1 MSTKTMKKRIALV
14 AALALGTGVM
24 SVAPANATAIVADDV
39 TVVSTSKAI
48 ICANTTVS
56 TTQSVT
62 IPSNSP
68 GVVLGTTAAAASETA
83 YFKVSGPGIISAGGT
98 GVTIVSQTEASA
110 VVHSTPADTTLTVKP
125 TGVGTIKVSISDTST
140 SALLDVVTITSVATC
155 GGGAFSAAY
164 SSIAIVSAAVAAT
177 ADSSWTNTNVDT
189 ADYDIINNGDYG
201 YIKLTLADAYAAALP
216 SDAAIATSTA
226 GCVVGLADYNGSL
239 APGLSSTAVDA
250 DTMADD
256 VVIVGQATADAP
268 AKCTVTVTY
277 AGTVVTTK
285 AFTMLGAP
293 AKVEVAATDITV
305 GARSG
310 YGYFRAKV
318 TDSAGNPLPSRVVGA
333 SSTNASNVAALP
345 VVSAI
350 RGGTTSSTIT
360 GGSGKT
366 PAIEAANL
374 ASTAGRFTCTAK
386 GGTAS
391 ITVRVY
397 TDASSTTSV
406 TSAPFTV
413 LCGGASLDTWSI
425 SLDKASYS
433 PGEIATLTLT
443 GKDGDGFL
451 VNSLLALSGV
461 EYSFGGMT
469 AVTAPTNGDLFASA
483 AGVKTYKFSVG
494 TTEGAF
500 VGTFKTTGDT
510 DTAAKTLQYAIKSST
525 ASVSNADVLKSIVA
539 LIASINKQIQALQK
553 LILARR

>member
-1 MSTKTMKKRIALV
+1 MKKRIALV

-24 SVAPANATAIVADDV
+24 SVAPANATAIVAEDV

-48 ICANTTVS
+48 ICANTSVS
-56 TTQSVT
+56 TTQSVV
-62 IPSNSP
+62 IPSNSS
-68 GVVLGTTAAAASETA
+68 GVVLGTTGAAVSETA
-83 YFKVSGPGIISAGGT
+83 YFKVSGPGVISAGGT

-110 VVHSTPADTTLTVKP
+110 VVHSTPADTTITVKP
-125 TGVGTIKVSISDTST
+125 TGVGTIKVAISDTST
-140 SALLDVVTITSVATC
+140 SALLDLVTITSVATC
-155 GGGAFSAAY
+155 SGGKFSAVY
-164 SSIAIVSAAVAAT
+164 SSVAIVSSTVAAT
-177 ADSSWTNTNVDT
+177 ADASWSNTNVDT

-201 YIKLTLADAYAAALP
+201 YIKLTLFDDYAAALA
-216 SDAAIATSTA
+216 SDAAIATTTA
-226 GCVVGLADYNGSL
+226 GCVVGLANYGDSL
-239 APGLSSTAVDA
+239 APGLSATAVKA
-250 DTMADD
+250 DTMSDD

-293 AKVEVAATDITV
+293 AKVEVAAADITV
-305 GARSG
+305 GARSGG

-318 TDSAGNPLPSRVVGA
+318 TDSAGNPLHARVVGS

-366 PAIEAANL
+366 PAIELANL
-374 ASTAGRFTCTAK
+374 ASAAGRFTCTAK

-413 LCGGASLDTWSI
+413 LCGGASLDTWAI
-425 SLDKASYS
+425 SLDKASYT

-451 VNSLLALSGV
+451 VNSLLSLSGV

-483 AGVKTYKFSVG
+483 AGVKTYKFAVG
-494 TTEGAF
+494 TTEGSF

-510 DTAAKTLQYAIKSST
+510 DTAAKTLQYAVKSST
-525 ASVSNADVLKSIVA
+525 TSVSNADVLKSIVA